1 MDKTRTSYPL
11 KKEKETLKLK
21 RGHHANVA
29 ILQNFVALITNK
41 YAF

>member
-11 KKEKETLKLK
+11 KETLKLK